1 MKSGSKSTFSTIF
14 LLLVLAL
21 MLLPFLTT
29 FNEFLTALFLKIG
42 FYRAIERWILPFE
55 TRMIVAI
62 VQLLGYEATAS
73 SSAVSILRNDSWQR
87 IEISWNCIGWQ
98 SALVL
103 GITLL
108 TGLQGAYTRLSK
120 VECLLTGILGT
131 FLVNILR
138 ISLVAILIVYVRGIP
153 ATVIHDYSSVLI
165 LILWLLGF
173 WWFSYAYILEEKPQ
187 DSSKKNVQSV

>member
-1 MKSGSKSTFSTIF
+1 
-14 LLLVLAL
+14 L
-21 MLLPFLTT
+21 
-29 FNEFLTALFLKIG
+29 
-42 FYRAIERWILPFE
+42 
-55 TRMIVAI
+55 IVTV
-62 VQLLGYEATAS
+62 VQLLGYQATAS
-73 SSAVSILRNDSWQR
+73 SSAISILKNGSWQK

-103 GITLL
+103 GVTLL
-108 TGLQGAYTRLSK
+108 TGLQGAYTRVSK
-120 VECLLTGILGT
+120 LECFLTGILGT

-173 WWFSYAYILEEKPQ
+173 WWFSYAYILETKGQER
-187 DSSKKNVQSV
+187 DGNSKDDTLANP